1 MLQRQ
6 LNKQKG
12 FTLVEMVVVI
22 AVIGVLMGIAF
33 QGFTTIQQN
42 ARDTRRVA
50 DLRKVQIQLELYFV
64 KCGHY
69 PTTAACGATTQPT
82 AGATFASWATL
93 VGNTTTNLGLVTRL
107 EEIPSDP
114 VAARSYR
121 YSFGPG
127 GLSYVV
133 AAETERIGNNRE
145 VTGLIYGIDC
155 NTLFCIRS

>member
-1 MLQRQ
+1 MSQQQLKKQR
-6 LNKQKG
+6 G

-50 DLRKVQIQLELYFV
+50 DLRKIQVQLELYFV

-69 PTTAACGATTQPT
+69 PTTGTCRNPGEGAGSLTKRQLISELVE
-82 AGATFASWATL
+82 AGA
-93 VGNTTTNLGLVTRL
+93 RE
-107 EEIPSDP
+107 EEIPKDP
-114 VAARSYR
+114 IAAREYL
-121 YSFGPG
+121 YGFGLS
-127 GLSYVV
+127 GLSYLI
-133 AAETERIGNNRE
+133 AADTERAGNNRE